1 MIKRAEQHPTYLYN
15 VAAGL
20 VGDFD
25 LTVAALSGGDGCLVV
40 LMSLN
45 RWIPHGEA
53 SAGRLWRRFF
63 SEIASFM
70 QSAVA

>member
-1 MIKRAEQHPTYLYN
+1 MYLN

-53 SAGRLWRRFF
+53 SAGLVLGARFSF
-63 SEIASFM
+63 SEISSSM